1 MGSIRPETIDGE
13 WDEISAEMELNVAD
27 VIKIDS
33 AKSKRNGGESK
44 LKELEEETELR
55 IIDVIDYL
63 REPFYVPENGLF
75 EFRVLENR
83 YFVIRH
89 GESTANERG
98 LVVSDPG
105 IGTIGYGLT
114 AKGKGQIDESARG
127 LLMRLFDHR
136 KRLAEIVGERMANR
150 KLKMDKLTKY
160 NTVVLSSDFKRAMET
175 AEIFTDIV
183 GLKRPKP
190 VKALRE
196 RFFGDYDMKEGNIY
210 EGVWGLDARNY
221 TQDVHN
227 VESVG
232 EVLARSTRLIKML
245 ERSYK
250 GKNIFLVAHRD
261 VGQILETGCRKM
273 NPALHRS
280 LPHLKNAEIREMW
293 LNPLMLEG

>member
-1 MGSIRPETIDGE
+1 MESIRPESIDGE

-27 VIKIDS
+27 VIEIES
-33 AKSKRNGGESK
+33 AQSKKHKAESAVN
-44 LKELEEETELR
+44 ELEEETELK

-75 EFRVLENR
+75 DFRELENR

-114 AKGKGQIDESARG
+114 GKGRGQIDESARDF
-127 LLMRLFDHR
+127 LMRLYDHR
-136 KRLAEIVGERMANR
+136 KRLAGIVGDRVANR
-150 KLKMDKLTKY
+150 KLKMDKISKY
-160 NTVVLSSDFKRAMET
+160 NTVVLSSDFRRAMET
-175 AEIFTDIV
+175 AEIFAEVV
-183 GLKRPKP
+183 GVRRPKP

-210 EGVWGLDARNY
+210 EDVWSLDAKNY
-221 TQDVHN
+221 NQQVDN

-232 EVLARSTRLIKML
+232 EVLARSTRLIRML

-250 GKNIFLVAHRD
+250 GKNIFLVAHGD
-261 VGQILETGCRKM
+261 VGQILETGFRKM
-273 NPALHRS
+273 NPSMHRS

-293 LNPLMLEG
+293 LNPLM